1 MQHRSTRRPNAMA
14 GTATVRSQISVD
26 TLEQLSVLSGFGP
39 EMPILA
45 RDSRD
50 SLFEIRIAHVCVVEP

>member
-1 MQHRSTRRPNAMA
+1 MQHRSTRRPNATA
-14 GTATVRSQISVD
+14 GTAMFAAKFSVD
-26 TLEQLSVLSGFGP
+26 MLEQLSVLSGFGP